1 MADAY
6 EIESRPTPPPLPGS
20 AIVRSTVD
28 ELIDAI
34 AADLM
39 VHAMNCVRTFG
50 DFHLALSGGSTPL
63 PLYQRLMYD
72 PNYRSLPWSR
82 THLWIVDERRV
93 PFDDEKSNF
102 RAISETIGEHSG
114 IPPEQV
120 HPIFAQAPDAD
131 IAYETL
137 LRETLAWRE
146 PGHDRLDYVL
156 LGMGGDAHTASLFP
170 KSPALLAETA
180 EMRQTADMAKQ
191 GRVGIDNSSTPEAQ
205 PRLVRINAG
214 ENVTPP
220 DRVTMTLRL
229 INASRFIGVM
239 VTGAGKKTTLAKV
252 LSQPRPASPE
262 TIEEMP
268 ILGIKPIGGVLR
280 WYLDQDACPEQTK
293 KA

>member
-6 EIESRPTPPPLPGS
+6 ELDARPTPPPLPGS
-20 AIVRSTVD
+20 VVVRSSVD

-39 VHAMNCVRTFG
+39 VHAMNCVRAFG
-50 DFHLALSGGSTPL
+50 DFHVALSGGSTPL
-63 PLYQRLMYD
+63 PLYRRLMYD
-72 PNYRSLPWSR
+72 PNYRSLPWAR
-82 THLWIVDERRV
+82 THLWVVDERRV

-102 RAISETIGEHSG
+102 RSISETIGDHSG

-120 HPIFAQAPDAD
+120 HPIFAQADDAD
-131 IAYETL
+131 TAYEAS

-156 LGMGGDAHTASLFP
+156 LGMGTDAHTASLFP
-170 KSPALLAETA
+170 HSPALVAETDEIRRA
-180 EMRQTADMAKQ
+180 EVMSSQ
-191 GRVGIDNSSTPEAQ
+191 GRVGIDTTADDAAP

-214 ENVTPP
+214 ANVTPP

-239 VTGAGKKTTLAKV
+239 VTGASKRATLARV
-252 LSQPRPASPE
+252 MTQQRPA
-262 TIEEMP
+262 TADVIEQYP
-268 ILGIKPIGGVLR
+268 ILGIRPIGGVQR
-280 WYLDQDACPEQTK
+280 WYLDAEACPPVP
-293 KA
+293 A